1 MQRGWRMSGRDGR
14 VVIVTGGAN
23 GIGRAI
29 ALSFAR
35 EGAHVVVLDVD
46 GPGGE
51 QAAAEA
57 EELAG
62 RPGLACRTDVADADG
77 VQDVVAEATSRFGRL
92 DVLIN
97 NAAALDPALAAT
109 DIDVETTPVETWDR
123 TMAVNLRGPM
133 VASKYAIPEMLR
145 TAGAGVI
152 VNISST
158 AAFNGDV
165 VHLAYGVSKAGLHA
179 LTRSIAT
186 THGMKGIR
194 CNTVATGLI
203 LTPNAAQAVSA
214 EKLAAYRRNRLVDEV
229 GTPAEVASLVT
240 YLASD
245 AARYIQGQ
253 AFVIDGG
260 ATAHQPWHVLAHI
273 LHPEVV
279 GAEPV

>member
-1 MQRGWRMSGRDGR
+1 VSVSGQHGR

-29 ALSFAR
+29 SLAFAG
-35 EGAHVVVLDVD
+35 EGARVVVLDID
-46 GPGGE
+46 GRGAE
-51 QAAAEA
+51 QTVALVKAI
-57 EELAG
+57 AG
-62 RPGLACRTDVADADG
+62 SDGLAVTADVADA
-77 VQDVVAEATSRFGRL
+77 EAVRRAVMDAVTTFGRL
-92 DVLIN
+92 DVLVN
-97 NAAALDPALAAT
+97 NAAALEPELAAT
-109 DIDVETTPVETWDR
+109 DIDVVTTPIETWDR

-133 VASKYAIPEMLR
+133 LACKYAIPEMAR
-145 TAGAGVI
+145 TTGGGVI

-158 AAFNGDV
+158 AAYNGDV
-165 VHLAYGVSKAGLHA
+165 VHLAYSASKAALHA

-194 CNTVATGLI
+194 CNTVATGLV
-203 LTPNAAQAVSA
+203 LTANAARAVSA

-229 GTPAEVASLVT
+229 GTPEEVASLVT

-253 AFVIDGG
+253 ALVIDGG

-279 GAEPV
+279 GADTV

>member
-1 MQRGWRMSGRDGR
+1 MASVAVSPEDR

-23 GIGRAI
+23 GIGKAI
-29 ALSFAR
+29 SLAFA
-35 EGAHVVVLDVD
+35 GNSAQVVVLDIDASKAEQTVLEVD
-46 GPGGE
+46 AISGVRGH
-51 QAAAEA
+51 
-57 EELAG
+57 
-62 RPGLACRTDVADADG
+62 ACVVDMADHDG
-77 VQDVVAEATSRFGRL
+77 VRDAIKEVATKYGRL
-92 DVLIN
+92 DVLVN
-97 NAAALDPALAAT
+97 NAATFEP
-109 DIDVETTPVETWDR
+109 DIQASDVDVETTPIETWDR

-133 VASKYAIPEMLR
+133 VACKYAIPEMMKSGR
-145 TAGAGVI
+145 GGVI

-158 AAFNGDV
+158 AAYNGDV
-165 VHLAYGVSKAGLHA
+165 VHLAYSASKAGLHA

-203 LTPNAAQAVSA
+203 LTSNAAEAVAA

-240 YLASD
+240 YLTSD

-253 AFVIDGG
+253 AIVMDGG
-260 ATAHQPWHVLAHI
+260 ATAHQPWHSLSHI

-279 GAEPV
+279 GTEPV

>member
-1 MQRGWRMSGRDGR
+1 MSGRQDR
-14 VVIVTGGAN
+14 VAIVTGGGN

-29 ALSFAR
+29 SLALAR
-35 EGAHVVVLDVD
+35 EGARVVVLDID
-46 GPGGE
+46 GPGAE
-51 QAAAEA
+51 QTVAEVEA
-57 EELAG
+57 DAG
-62 RPGLACRTDVADADG
+62 SEGLACRGD
-77 VQDVVAEATSRFGRL
+77 VAEADDVRRVVTEATEKFGRL
-92 DVLIN
+92 DVLVN
-97 NAAALDPALAAT
+97 NAAALEPELAAT

-133 VASKYAIPEMLR
+133 LACKYAIPEMTR
-145 TAGAGVI
+145 RAGGGVI
-152 VNISST
+152 INISST
-158 AAFNGDV
+158 AAYNGDV
-165 VHLAYGVSKAGLHA
+165 VHLAYSASKAGLHA

-203 LTPNAAQAVSA
+203 LTPNAARAVSA
-214 EKLAAYRRNRLVDEV
+214 EKLAAYRRNRLVDGV
-229 GTPAEVASLVT
+229 GTPEEVASLVA

-260 ATAHQPWHVLAHI
+260 ATAHQPWHVLSHI

-279 GAEPV
+279 ATEGL